1 MAAPIADFIQLPLD
15 TGNTGK
21 KNRTQTRVVG
31 ANTVHEHYIVCISA
45 RSYLGVYWGTIGNQT
60 VPTAAQNG
68 TSTGNWW
75 LFNPVGSAIKSGVRR
90 FSRTWQYAAL
100 AVDLVPGQFR
110 ISLFTFTGTASGAQV
125 TLGKHDST
133 DATPVTNLRTAMT
146 GLTITLGSSVW
157 EEQGPILPLATGSG
171 VVCGPAIGIERLPEE
186 TGEII
191 LRAGEGIV
199 DWSAQALT
207 TANRRQSTNIE
218 VSEFE

>member
-1 MAAPIADFIQLPLD
+1 MAAPIADFVQLPLD

-31 ANTVHEHYIVCISA
+31 ANTVHEHFVVCVSA
-45 RSYLGVYWGTIGNQT
+45 RSYVGLYWGTVGNQT
-60 VPTAAQNG
+60 IPIAAHNG

-75 LFNPVGSAIKSGVRR
+75 LFNPVGSAVKTGVRR

-110 ISLFTFTGTASGAQV
+110 ISLFTFTGTASGAQ
-125 TLGKHDST
+125 TALGKRDST
-133 DATPVTNLRTAMT
+133 DPTPVTNLRTAST
-146 GLTITLGSSVW
+146 GLTITLGNSIW

-186 TGEII
+186 VAEIV
-191 LRAGEGIV
+191 LRGGEGIV
-199 DWSAQALT
+199 DWSALGVT
-207 TANRRQSTNIE
+207 TANRRQTSNIGI
-218 VSEFE
+218 SEFE